1 MNSSSSS
8 NHARGLSTMSG
19 ISFQSHDMSIVSPDN
34 NNIEDQI
41 RGTIQQFTTLF
52 DSFVEEMK
60 RKDEE
65 VASNDESKE
74 LLVEKDKEISRLR
87 TKFYLFE

>member
-1 MNSSSSS
+1 
-8 NHARGLSTMSG
+8 MSG